1 MRPAMSPKRKT
12 LAALVALVLVLT
24 LGIARGWFT
33 RRTAVPPPPP
43 LTNPAAEKPAPTNRS
58 PFFTKRAAP
67 QPGAAVPFAS
77 TNPPLEH
84 TSAVETNLITGW
96 EEKIDDVLRSD
107 AETAAI
113 GRTLLEWLPRLPAA
127 GQVEA
132 AQHIVNLLEDA
143 DYAPLAKV
151 AADPATPEE
160 VLDILLADL
169 LNRPNALKLPALL
182 SVARQTNHAKAGEA
196 KDLLELYLEEDF
208 GTDWAQWEAR
218 MQEWLK
224 ANPD

>member
-1 MRPAMSPKRKT
+1 MVSR
-12 LAALVALVLVLT
+12 
-24 LGIARGWFT
+24 
-33 RRTAVPPPPP
+33 
-43 LTNPAAEKPAPTNRS
+43 
-58 PFFTKRAAP
+58 

-84 TSAVETNLITGW
+84 TSAVETNLITDW
-96 EEKIDDVLRSD
+96 EEKLDEVLRSD

-113 GRTLLEWLPRLPAA
+113 GRTLLEWLPRFPAA

-182 SVARQTNHAKAGEA
+182 SVARQTNHSKAGEA

>member
-1 MRPAMSPKRKT
+1 MSLPRKT
-12 LAALVALVLVLT
+12 LAVGVALLLVLA
-24 LGIARGWFT
+24 LGIVLGWFA
-33 RRTAVPPPPP
+33 RRPPLPPPSAT
-43 LTNPAAEKPAPTNRS
+43 TNVAAEKPASTNRS
-58 PFFTKRAAP
+58 PFFAKRAASR
-67 QPGAAVPFAS
+67 PGAGSRLAS

-84 TSAVETNLITGW
+84 TSAVATNLITDW
-96 EEKIDDVLRSD
+96 EEKIDEVLRSN
-107 AETAAI
+107 AETAAM
-113 GRTLLEWLPRLPAA
+113 GRTLLELLPRFPKA

-132 AQHIVNLLEDA
+132 AQHIANLLEDD

-151 AADPATPEE
+151 LADPTMPEE

-182 SVARQTNHAKAGEA
+182 SIARQTDHPQAREA

-208 GTDWAQWEAR
+208 GSDWAQWETR
-218 MQEWLK
+218 MQAWLK